1 MKYKVLYI
9 DDERPENS
17 LTYANGLST
26 SGKIEISIKK
36 PTNYEELLAELV
48 EGQNLFNAL
57 ILDLKLDGNQ
67 QGERTATYT
76 APSLAT
82 GIRTKFFNDN
92 GFAKEFPIFLISSS
106 AKLKKYFN
114 PDTSSHDLFDYT
126 FIKTNVGNDGFLYEL
141 FIESFIEAY
150 NIIQED
156 KTNFSEILGITQ
168 ENQVVDRIFTTRF
181 LNGEGTSTS
190 EISQYIFNEII
201 LKPGVLINED
211 ILAARLGIN
220 YKESKDW
227 SKLLQSLSDIRYS
240 GVFRNS
246 LERWWWGDVL
256 NWWNHYFSDAP
267 LIRLDAIERVKLIK
281 ENFGLTNIIDAKPID
296 KTTSTKFW
304 TVCQA
309 CKQPLDPKDG
319 FLVDGNQLYQWQ
331 DKRYLS
337 LESILE
343 REAKKQGLRIHPAE
357 KERFDD
363 IKKEYV

>member
-9 DDERPENS
+9 DDETTERS
-17 LTYANGLST
+17 QTYADGLST
-26 SGKIEISIKK
+26 IGKIEISINK

-48 EGQNLFNAL
+48 EGQGSFDAL

-82 GIRTKFFNDN
+82 GIRTKFFNDD
-92 GFAKEFPIFLISSS
+92 GFVKEFPIFLISSTEN
-106 AKLKKYFN
+106 LKKYFD
-114 PDTSSHDLFDYT
+114 PDTSSHDLFDFT
-126 FIKTNVGNDGFLYEL
+126 FTKTNVGTDGIQYERL
-141 FIESFIEAY
+141 IESFIEAY
-150 NIIQED
+150 KIIQKD
-156 KTNFSEILGITQ
+156 KANFSKILIIAQ
-168 ENQVVDRIFTTRF
+168 ENQVIDRIFTTRF

-201 LKPGVLINED
+201 LKSGVLIDED
-211 ILAARLGIN
+211 TLAARLGVN
-220 YKESKDW
+220 HKDSEDW
-227 SKLLQSLSDIRYS
+227 SKLLQLLSDAKYG
-240 GVFRNS
+240 GVFSNS
-246 LERWWWGDVL
+246 IERWWWGEVL
-256 NWWNHYFSDAP
+256 SWWNHYFSDAP

-281 ENFGLTNIIDAKPID
+281 KNSGLTNFIDSQPID

-309 CKQPLDPKDG
+309 YKKPLDPKDG

-343 REAKKQGLRIHPAE
+343 REAKNQGFRIHPAE
-357 KERFDD
+357 KERFED
-363 IKKEYV
+363 IKQEYI